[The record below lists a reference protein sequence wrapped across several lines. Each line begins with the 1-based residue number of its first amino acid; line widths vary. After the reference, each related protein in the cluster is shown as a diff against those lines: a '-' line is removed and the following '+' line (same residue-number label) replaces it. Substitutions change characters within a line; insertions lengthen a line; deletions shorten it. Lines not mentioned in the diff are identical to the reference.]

1 LECPSGIANN
11 TSTLLF
17 ELMSL
22 HNKVAVITG
31 GNSGIGFATAR
42 ELQQR
47 GARVIIVGRNAG
59 AVATAAG
66 AIGGDTLGLVADVS
80 RVSDIDRVF
89 QEIKERVGVID
100 ILFVNAGI
108 AKFAPLADSQEALF
122 DEMTDANYKGAF
134 FTVQRALPLLRDGA
148 AVVFTSSTVV
158 HFGMAGASIYA
169 ASKAALNSLAKTL
182 AVELAGRKIRVNV
195 VSPGPIATPI
205 FGKMGLPE
213 TAVSEMGGAIL
224 AQVPLGRF
232 GEAGEVAKAVAY
244 LVSPEATYVT
254 GTELLVDGG
263 MAQA

>member
-1 LECPSGIANN
+1 
-11 TSTLLF
+11 
-17 ELMSL
+17 MSL
-22 HNKVAVITG
+22 QNKVAVITG
-31 GNSGIGFATAR
+31 GNSGIGFATAQ
-42 ELQQR
+42 ELHQR
-47 GARVIIVGRNAG
+47 GARVIIVGRNAS
-59 AVATAAG
+59 AVAAA
-66 AIGGDTLGLVADVS
+66 AASVGGDTLGLVADVS
-80 RVSDIDRVF
+80 RVSDLDRVF
-89 QEIKERVGVID
+89 QEIKEKAGVID
-100 ILFVNAGI
+100 ILFANAGI

-134 FTVQRALPLLRDGA
+134 FTVQKALPLLRDGA

-169 ASKAALNSLAKTL
+169 ATKAALNSLAKTL

-213 TAVSEMGGAIL
+213 SAVNEMGGAIL
-224 AQVPLGRF
+224 AQVPLARF
-232 GEAGEVAKAVAY
+232 GEAQEVAKAVAY

-254 GTELLVDGG
+254 GTELLIDGG